1 MGQAGSRRVKHS
13 EPPPQVLCR
22 LIGLDTHGRPVRL
35 ADLSGPEGLGLKH
48 SNLCFQQ
55 SQYSC
60 CPDNSGACASGER
73 LGVSW
78 VRGE

>member
-1 MGQAGSRRVKHS
+1 MKHP

-35 ADLSGPEGLGLKH
+35 ADLSGPEGSGPSFL
-48 SNLCFQQ
+48 NTPICFQQ

-60 CPDNSGACASGER
+60 CPDNSGAYASGER